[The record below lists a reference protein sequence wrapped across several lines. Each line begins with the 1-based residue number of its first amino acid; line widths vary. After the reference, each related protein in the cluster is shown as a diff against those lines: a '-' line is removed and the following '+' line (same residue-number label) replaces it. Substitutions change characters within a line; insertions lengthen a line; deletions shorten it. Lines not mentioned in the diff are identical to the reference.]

1 MSGSPPEALQ
11 SRRPMWPAGAWDR
24 RLASALFTVAMLL
37 SVVSEAAE
45 PLVIAH
51 RGASGYLPEH
61 TLAAQ
66 AMAVAQGADFI
77 EQDVVLSR
85 DGVPLV
91 LHDITLDT
99 VTDVAERFPGRARG
113 DGRYYAI
120 DFDLA
125 EIRELR
131 VAERRDPAT
140 GQPVFPARFPL
151 GHARF
156 AVATLAESIELI
168 QGLEVTTGRAIGIY
182 PEIKRPA
189 WHRAEGQDISRRVLA
204 VLEAYGYGAT
214 ADQRLYLQCF
224 DWVETVRIRR
234 ELGYAGPLVQL
245 IGRNDWPDAAGTDY
259 AALLSPAGLA
269 ELGDTVDAIG
279 PSIGLVVDN
288 GGHSTGLVERAGAHG
303 LEVHAYTLRADRLPG
318 WADDMAELTTT
329 LAGAGVGG
337 LFTDHPDLTRNAL
350 ATRRETVEP

>member
-1 MSGSPPEALQ
+1 VTDGLPAPARP
-11 SRRPMWPAGAWDR
+11 RRPPWPGSGFIRSLGALKVAAMVLLAWPA
-24 RLASALFTVAMLL
+24 
-37 SVVSEAAE
+37 AAE

-61 TLAAQ
+61 TLEAQ

-91 LHDITLDT
+91 LHDVTLDT
-99 VTDVAERFPGRARG
+99 VTDVAERFPDRARA

-120 DFDLA
+120 DLDLA

-140 GQPVFPARFPL
+140 GDPAFAGRFPQ
-151 GHARF
+151 GRARF

-168 QGLEVTTGRAIGIY
+168 QGLEGTTGRPIGIY

-189 WHRAEGQDISRRVLA
+189 WHRAEGQDISRIVLA
-204 VLEAYGYGAT
+204 VLDAYGYGA
-214 ADQRLYLQCF
+214 AGDARLFLQCF
-224 DWVETVRIRR
+224 DWAETRRIRD

-245 IGRNDWPDAAGTDY
+245 IGRNDWLDAAGTDY
-259 AALLSPAGLA
+259 EALLAPAGLA
-269 ELGDTVDAIG
+269 ALRRTVDAIG
-279 PSIGLVVDN
+279 PFIGLVVD
-288 GGHSTGLVERAGAHG
+288 GGGRSTGLVERAAAHG
-303 LEVHAYTLRADRLPG
+303 LAVHAYTLRADRLPD
-318 WADDMAELTTT
+318 WADDMAALTTA
-329 LAGAGVGG
+329 LAAAGVGG
-337 LFTDHPDLTRNAL
+337 LFTDHPDQTRQAL
-350 ATRRETVEP
+350 AVRRETALP